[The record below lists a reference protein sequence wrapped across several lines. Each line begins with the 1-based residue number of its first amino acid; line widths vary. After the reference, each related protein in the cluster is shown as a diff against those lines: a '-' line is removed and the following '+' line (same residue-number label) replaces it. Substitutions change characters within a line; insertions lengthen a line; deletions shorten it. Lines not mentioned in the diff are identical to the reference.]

1 MESYEFNQD
10 ENREFLSLS
19 RVLKLASLSFFS
31 LSGVSFFSAFVA
43 NDISKLAWYIVPG
56 VLFLLA
62 GIWSFSA
69 GISFK
74 KITNTKG
81 EDLDFLRIGLRSLRI
96 HFWIQISFG
105 FFAILFLLGAAVL
118 TLVS

>member
-19 RVLKLASLSFFS
+19 KALKLASLSFFS
-31 LSGVSFFSAFVA
+31 LSGVSFFSAFVST
-43 NDISKLAWYIVPG
+43 DTSKLILYLVPG
-56 VLFLLA
+56 ILFLLI
-62 GIWSFSA
+62 GIWSYSA

-74 KITNTKG
+74 RITETKG
-81 EDLDFLRIGLRSLRI
+81 EDLDYLRIGLRSLKI

-105 FFAILFLLGAAVL
+105 FFAILFLLGGAIL

>member
-1 MESYEFNQD
+1 MESYELNQD

-19 RVLKLASLSFFS
+19 KALKLASLSFFS
-31 LSGVSFFSAFVA
+31 LSGVSFFSAFVS
-43 NDISKLAWYIVPG
+43 NDTGRLMLYLIPG
-56 VLFLLA
+56 ILFLLI
-62 GIWSFSA
+62 GIWSYSA

-74 KITNTKG
+74 RITETKG
-81 EDLDFLRIGLRSLRI
+81 EDLDYLRIGLRSLKV

-105 FFAILFLLGAAVL
+105 FFAILFLLGGALL

>member
-10 ENREFLSLS
+10 ENREFIGLS
-19 RVLKLASLSFFS
+19 RVLKLASFSFFC
-31 LSGVSFFSAFVA
+31 LSGVSFFSTFVS
-43 NDISKLAWYIVPG
+43 NETGKLVLFLVPG
-56 VLFLLA
+56 ILFLLA
-62 GIWSFSA
+62 GLWSYSA
-69 GISFK
+69 AISFK
-74 KITNTKG
+74 RITDTKG

-105 FFAILFLLGAAVL
+105 FLAILFLLSGAIL

>member
-19 RVLKLASLSFFS
+19 RVLRSASLSFFC
-31 LSGVSFFSAFVA
+31 LAGVCFFSAFMA
-43 NDISKLAWYIVPG
+43 GDFGKLFWYAVPG
-56 VLFLLA
+56 VLFFLA

-74 KITNTKG
+74 RITDTKG
-81 EDLDFLRIGLRSLRI
+81 EDLDYLRIGLRSLRI
-96 HFWIQISFG
+96 HFWIQIAFG
-105 FFAILFLLGAAVL
+105 FFAVLFLLGGAFV
-118 TLVS
+118 TLLS

>member
-10 ENREFLSLS
+10 ENKEFLSLS
-19 RVLKLASLSFFS
+19 RVLKLASLSFFC
-31 LSGVSFFSAFVA
+31 LSGVSFFSAFVS
-43 NDISKLAWYIVPG
+43 NDTSKL
-56 VLFLLA
+56 VLFLVPGILFLLT
-62 GIWSFSA
+62 GIWSYSA

-74 KITNTKG
+74 RITDTKG

-105 FFAILFLLGAAVL
+105 LFAILFLLGGAVL